1 MKTKIMALVGILF
14 IVASIVVAVDPWEE
28 DAAAKSIE
36 WNLTL
41 TGPNGAQEIL
51 SYDRITHLPSYEG
64 FGGYFTTTG
73 LVYGPYQVKGILL
86 TDLCDLVG
94 GVTSSDGVFVSAT
107 DGYSTVFDYDRLTG
121 DFDTYDPSTMKIAP
135 HGESRLV
142 LMYEQ
147 DGQPLSYDDGQP
159 LRIARIGPDDKLLI
173 EGQYWVKWV
182 NKIEVEALNAD

>member
-1 MKTKIMALVGILF
+1 MKTKIIAAVGILL
-14 IVASIVVAVDPWEE
+14 ILASVLVYLEPWEE
-28 DAAAKSIE
+28 DTNGDDID
-36 WNLTL
+36 WQLNI

-51 SYDRITHLPSYEG
+51 SYDEIKHLPAYEG

-73 LVYGPYQVKGILL
+73 LIYGPYEVKGVLL

-94 GVTSSDGVFVSAT
+94 GVTPEDVVFVSAI
-107 DGYSTVFDYDRLTG
+107 DGYSSVYDYDRVLG
-121 DFDTYDPSTMKIAP
+121 NFDTYDPDTMEVVS

-147 DGQPLSYDDGQP
+147 NGKPLSYDDGQP

-182 NKIEVEALNAD
+182 DGIEVEKLEE